1 MTTLISEKT
10 IIGNGSIIDVPVEK
24 SHSESQITLDD
35 EKRGSTMSLLNDEN
49 VNYISEFYKN
59 NNVGESIKIKNKG
72 KISRDT
78 IYEST
83 DENLK
88 IDQSSESVN
97 DDDND
102 GIKKLTK
109 TMVSGS
115 AITLAPHSQ
124 KTDTIKQAKPMN
136 VPANNSNNNSEQS
149 LEDKKKRDRQKVLAM
164 LKNIPQVGG
173 LDFTNLQ
180 STSNDVTSAPI
191 DNNRDTIIP
200 NNSPFDTVPGSAKTI
215 SKSPFDTGTPVS
227 AKTVTKSP
235 FSPSPNSPFNSPKK
249 SPTKS
254 PFDSD
259 PESYDARKTIVSPYD
274 SLRKASV
281 SPSVIPS
288 SPFDVARKTSVAPSS
303 PFDTTRKTSVAPS
316 SPFDTTR
323 KTSIT
328 PSSPF
333 DTTRKTSVAPSSPFD
348 TTRKTSVAPSSPFDI
363 PRKTSVAPSSPF
375 DTTRKTSVAPSSPF
389 DTTRKTSITPSS
401 PFDTTRKTS
410 VAPSSPFDTTR
421 KTSVAPSSPFDTTRK
436 TSVAPSSPFDVSR
449 RISTLKPS
457 PSLPES
463 SKINSLDIP
472 EEIRRKLSEN
482 DLIPSTSIP
491 ISTSDYNVFNKAQ
504 NRIKTLSIA
513 PAQNPLDEE
522 ETIDIPE
529 SEIQDEIQAKI
540 DKNIKYCCMCRMQ
553 ILLEFITFD
562 NEKMYHPDCFRCQ
575 RCDEVLTSDNC
586 YKKDEKVI

>member
-348 TTRKTSVAPSSPFDI
+348 TTRKTSVAPSSPFD
-363 PRKTSVAPSSPF
+363 
-375 DTTRKTSVAPSSPF
+375 
-389 DTTRKTSITPSS
+389 
-401 PFDTTRKTS
+401 
-410 VAPSSPFDTTR
+410 
-421 KTSVAPSSPFDTTRK
+421 TTRK

>member
-316 SPFDTTR
+316 SPFD
-323 KTSIT
+323 
-328 PSSPF
+328 
-333 DTTRKTSVAPSSPFD
+333 
-348 TTRKTSVAPSSPFDI
+348 
-363 PRKTSVAPSSPF
+363 
-375 DTTRKTSVAPSSPF
+375 
-389 DTTRKTSITPSS
+389 
-401 PFDTTRKTS
+401 
-410 VAPSSPFDTTR
+410 
-421 KTSVAPSSPFDTTRK
+421 
-436 TSVAPSSPFDVSR
+436 VSR